1 MAFSERKVA
10 EMAAYFLL
18 KTEKGIMPHLKL
30 MKLLYLSDRECFRQH
45 GFSMSEDKMVSMK
58 YGPFLFETLNFVCGY
73 RQSEPDGWDSL
84 ISDKADHQVSV
95 DPKVSVD
102 DLLELSRA
110 EMETM
115 NSVWDKFGNMYQW
128 EISNYT
134 CENCP
139 EWEAHE
145 DFSSPIELD
154 TLFRVL
160 GFSEIQTKVL
170 KEQIAEQEAIDRIF
184 SGK

>member
-10 EMAAYFLL
+10 EMAGYFLL
-18 KTEKGIMPHLKL
+18 KTDGGMMHHLKL

-58 YGPFLFETLNFVCGY
+58 HGPFLFETLNFVCGS
-73 RQSEPDGWDSL
+73 RQSEPGGWDSL
-84 ISDKADHQVSV
+84 ISDKADHQVSIK
-95 DPKVSVD
+95 PEANVD
-102 DLLELSRA
+102 DFLELSRA
-110 EMETM
+110 DMETM
-115 NSVWDKFGNMYQW
+115 DSVWDEFGNMDQW

-139 EWEAHE
+139 EWETPE
-145 DFSSPIELD
+145 DSFRPIEID
-154 TLFRVL
+154 TLFRAL
-160 GFSEIQTKVL
+160 GFSEIQRKAL

-184 SGK
+184 SGN